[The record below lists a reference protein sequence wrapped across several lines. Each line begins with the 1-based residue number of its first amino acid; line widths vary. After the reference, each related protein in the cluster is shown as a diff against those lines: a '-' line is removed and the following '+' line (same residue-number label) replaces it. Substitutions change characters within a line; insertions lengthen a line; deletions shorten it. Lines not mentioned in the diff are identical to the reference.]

1 MKTRLF
7 CLAMILCLLF
17 TSGAFALEF
26 QPYQQHFGNE
36 ASFETLEEAHANGP
50 AQLSGLTGRTYI
62 ADPALD
68 KYPVGTTFV
77 YRSAKMYT
85 SLTAAYRMNT
95 NIMVYSDKNF
105 ASKDD
110 ALVYLKG
117 LGLTDIIDK
126 AYGSVVLV
134 TPIDKEN
141 GFGPADQYAYLQLQ
155 SAMCN
160 LGFSVRNPDK
170 TVNYYADNTY
180 FGGLTYRYVIGIDGG
195 ANFICNYVSNTLD
208 YIGRI
213 AGMLLVNPSMNKTS
227 DAASIVPV
235 YLVNGT
241 DAAFAKYQAVNEA
254 YAVEKTK
261 DKDVYFNQQFPLR
274 KVVVSKDGSKDLIN
288 YVQDAYYSLFV
299 KTMRVPVVKAGLYVA
314 ANEFS
319 KYSWNQAPYTLT
331 ARNAILGDATADGI
345 YVVEHQEDRFASIAS
360 EKDGEYL
367 NRWYEFL
374 PKEVLDNTATE
385 HSIPLILCNHGGGDD
400 PVQAADEMGLITLAG
415 SERIALVAPRYATDI
430 PTNTIMDGSP
440 FDVNGQSLPALVKYM
455 LDTYPAL
462 DPARVYATGYSMG
475 GAATVQAVECAP
487 QLFAAAVP
495 MAAGTPWGIYTPTD
509 VEAAAFKTYDVPMMF
524 TTSQYDLDGAF
535 SQKDNTLGKGYQE
548 VISRF
553 SDFDE
558 KGAINF
564 DFATYPMVGFN
575 ADKTVNII
583 LNDEYANT
591 TWYKNNQQG
600 VPMIAVSYTELLP
613 HGLHPE
619 YGTLAWNFLKH
630 YSRNTTT
637 GELVYKP

>member
-1 MKTRLF
+1 MKANLF

-17 TSGAFALEF
+17 TSNAFALDF
-26 QPYQQHFGNE
+26 QPYQQHFSNE

-62 ADPALD
+62 PDPALD
-68 KYPVGTTFV
+68 KYPAGTTYV
-77 YRSAKMYT
+77 YRSAKMFT

-95 NIMVYSDKNF
+95 NIMVYSDKDF

-110 ALVYLKG
+110 AFAYLKS
-117 LGLTDIIDK
+117 LGLIDIIDK

-134 TPIDKEN
+134 TPIDKAN
-141 GFGPADQYAYLQLQ
+141 GFGSADQYAYLQLQ

-160 LGFSVRNPDK
+160 LGGSVRNADG
-170 TVNYYADNTY
+170 TVSYYADNTY
-180 FGGLTYRYVIGIDGG
+180 FGGLTYRYLIGIDGG
-195 ANFICNYVSNTLD
+195 ANFICNYVANTLD

-213 AGMLLVNPSMNKTS
+213 AGMLLVNPSMNQNL
-227 DAASIVPV
+227 DAAAIVPV
-235 YLVNGT
+235 YLVNSDDT
-241 DAAFAKYQAVNEA
+241 AFAKYQAVNEA
-254 YAVEKTK
+254 YASEETLEKI
-261 DKDVYFNQQFPLR
+261 VYFNQQFPLR
-274 KVVVSKDGSKDLIN
+274 KVVVSKDAGKELFN
-288 YVQDAYYSLFV
+288 YVNDAYYSMFV

-319 KYSWNQAPYTLT
+319 KYNWNQAPYTLT

-345 YVVEHQEDRFASIAS
+345 YVIEHQEDRFASIVS

-374 PKEVLDNTATE
+374 PKEVLDNTAAE

-400 PVQAADEMGLITLAG
+400 PVQAADELGLITLAG
-415 SERIALVAPRYATDI
+415 RERIALVAPRYASDI

-455 LDTYPAL
+455 LETYPAL

-475 GAATVQAVECAP
+475 GAATVQAIECAP
-487 QLFAAAVP
+487 QLYAAAVP
-495 MAAGTPWGIYTPTD
+495 MAAGTPWGIYTPTEE
-509 VEAAAFKTYDVPMMF
+509 EAAVFRTYDVPMMF
-524 TTSQYDLDGAF
+524 TTSQYDLPGAF
-535 SQKDNTLGKGYQE
+535 DQTTNTLGKGYQE

-553 SDFDE
+553 SEFNE
-558 KGAINF
+558 MGAISF
-564 DFATYPMVGFN
+564 DFAAYPLVGFR
-575 ADKTVNII
+575 ADKTVKTL
-583 LNDEYANT
+583 LNDEYTNI

-619 YGTLAWNFLKH
+619 YGTLAWDFMKH
-630 YSRNTTT
+630 YSRNTAT